1 MKERSDFNTK
11 FKNSIEYNVC
21 WKLRMLN
28 KNMQTAL
35 SIRYILVRDLK
46 SIFGKKTP
54 LIASLHY
61 VHMQK
66 PTYTYRPARSIFRKT

>member
-1 MKERSDFNTK
+1 MKERSDFNTE

-35 SIRYILVRDLK
+35 QYFLK
-46 SIFGKKTP
+46 KLYET
-54 LIASLHY
+54 
-61 VHMQK
+61 
-66 PTYTYRPARSIFRKT
+66 